1 VNHTIPVLSLDKA
14 YSASEV
20 TGWMEKLR
28 TQASGGLS
36 FVAEE
41 KIDGSSIVLTYE
53 DGLLVRAAT
62 RGNGFVGNDIT
73 ANVKTIGAVPLRLA
87 RAVSCVVRG
96 EIFLPSSRFDEIN
109 RSLDEPFANPR
120 NLAAGTLRRIKS
132 SDVAKVPLDI
142 FVYEGFF
149 PESPSSHTE
158 TIDLLRTLG
167 FKVNERTTLFC
178 SRESSFEFGFRH
190 PDWKIRGFQD
200 IEGFIEEETSFRR
213 ELDYEID
220 GLVFKV
226 NEIPVRETLGY
237 TGHHPRW
244 AMAYKFESPQGV
256 TVVRSIDIQIGRTGR
271 ATPVAR
277 VEPVAVGGTVIS
289 NVTLHNQD
297 YIDMLDLAVGDTV
310 AVSRRGDVIP
320 AVERVIEK
328 NEEGA
333 LCFAIP
339 PNCPSCGS
347 CLVKRGAHHF
357 CENPSCPAQEK
368 GRLFFFAGKGQMD
381 IENLGPET
389 LEFLFERGLVRKVE
403 NIYTCPYDDLKGLP
417 GFGEKKIA
425 LIKSGVDKSRLK
437 PFSVILPSL
446 GIPEVG
452 QKVTELLIES
462 GLASIDD
469 LISVSERGDAAR
481 LTSIPGIGE
490 RIASELISALK
501 NPELRETIE
510 RLKAAGLSLAA
521 SKREGSDLPQSLAGT
536 AWCVTGSF
544 ERFKPRS
551 LAMDEVKKRGG
562 KVVSDVTSK
571 TTHLLTGENP
581 GSKMERAAELGVKI
595 VGEEEFLALIG
606 MERG

>member
-1 VNHTIPVLSLDKA
+1 MDREKAKNEIEHLKEKLRSLQREYYVLARPSVSDTEYDRLFDRLLSLEAEFPDLKTQDSPSLRVGSDLGSDFPEVNHTIPVLSLDKA

-244 AMAYKFESPQGV
+244 AMAYKFESPQ
-256 TVVRSIDIQIGRTGR
+256 RSDCCPFHRYPDRSHRQGNPGRPCRAGR
-271 ATPVAR
+271 
-277 VEPVAVGGTVIS
+277 
-289 NVTLHNQD
+289 
-297 YIDMLDLAVGDTV
+297 
-310 AVSRRGDVIP
+310 RRRDG
-320 AVERVIEK
+320 
-328 NEEGA
+328 
-333 LCFAIP
+333 
-339 PNCPSCGS
+339 
-347 CLVKRGAHHF
+347 
-357 CENPSCPAQEK
+357 
-368 GRLFFFAGKGQMD
+368 
-381 IENLGPET
+381 
-389 LEFLFERGLVRKVE
+389 
-403 NIYTCPYDDLKGLP
+403 DLKRHPSQPGLH
-417 GFGEKKIA
+417 
-425 LIKSGVDKSRLK
+425 RH
-437 PFSVILPSL
+437 
-446 GIPEVG
+446 
-452 QKVTELLIES
+452 
-462 GLASIDD
+462 
-469 LISVSERGDAAR
+469 AR
-481 LTSIPGIGE
+481 PCCRRYGG
-490 RIASELISALK
+490 
-501 NPELRETIE
+501 
-510 RLKAAGLSLAA
+510 SLA
-521 SKREGSDLPQSLAGT
+521 EGGCHS
-536 AWCVTGSF
+536 
-544 ERFKPRS
+544 
-551 LAMDEVKKRGG
+551 RG
-562 KVVSDVTSK
+562 
-571 TTHLLTGENP
+571 
-581 GSKMERAAELGVKI
+581 
-595 VGEEEFLALIG
+595 
-606 MERG
+606 